1 MKNQG
6 MCYLYEEKSVNGMV
20 RGVVREMREI
30 ENPSGAREGEFI
42 GDFLIFFENQ
52 GDWRDRDVLLKWSCV
67 QKDLPQEIYQEY
79 YL

>member
-1 MKNQG
+1 MNQ

-20 RGVVREMREI
+20 RGVVREG
-30 ENPSGAREGEFI
+30 ENTEGAREGEFS

-52 GDWRDRDVLLKWSCV
+52 GKWRENSVLLKWSCV
-67 QKDLPQEIYQEY
+67 QKELTQEKYPEY